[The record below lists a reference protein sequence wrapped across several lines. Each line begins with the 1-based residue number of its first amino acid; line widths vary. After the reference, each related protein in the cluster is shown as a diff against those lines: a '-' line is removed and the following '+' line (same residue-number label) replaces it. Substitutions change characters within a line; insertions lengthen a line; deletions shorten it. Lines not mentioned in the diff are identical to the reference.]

1 MTSTLSQRAARR
13 RSGLRRATG
22 DRRVPERDTLV
33 TLRED
38 VQPMHLGSEH
48 HAAQLIERIG
58 WAVADA
64 EADQGTRPAIAR

>member
-1 MTSTLSQRAARR
+1 MPTIIVMSKSAAERNTL
-13 RSGLRRATG
+13 
-22 DRRVPERDTLV
+22 E

-38 VQPMHLGSEH
+38 VQPVHLESEH

-64 EADQGTRPAIAR
+64 EADEGTRT

>member
-1 MTSTLSQRAARR
+1 MPTIIVMSKSNI
-13 RSGLRRATG
+13 
-22 DRRVPERDTLV
+22 ERDNLV

-38 VQPMHLGSEH
+38 VQPVHLESEH

-64 EADQGTRPAIAR
+64 EADEGTRT